1 MACARGFDS
10 FTGSE
15 KKGDYDQD
23 LDYSPQRTDKKS
35 KSDIESEILSSKLYN
50 PNFRFKMS
58 PENEDD
64 PMLYRDFIPQE
75 EVPQIPNAARLP
87 SPCPQDEKIQ
97 SVRRKQSEFYNS
109 YDWTQLLN
117 DKKFNAAKVA
127 CFSHAPGFDT
137 FSNIGVDMKVEVE
150 NTDCD
155 NHGINVA
162 VPHSFWVGTVL
173 QISGYKALIRY
184 EGFDQQSTNDFWVNL
199 CSAEVHPVG
208 WCATRGKPL
217 IPPRT
222 IEKKYKDWKDFL
234 VKRLSGARTL
244 PSTFYNKINDSL
256 KSRFRIGLNLE
267 VVDKNHI
274 SQVKLATVHKI
285 VGKRLYVR
293 YFDGSDDNGFW
304 CHEDSPLIHPV
315 GWASAVGH
323 NLAAPTEYL
332 ERVQSGYEQF
342 EDDSTIDLFKLNF
355 NFEEH
360 YLEER
365 GPGFMEGMKLEAI
378 DPLNLSSICVA
389 TVMAVLKYGYIMIR
403 IDSYDPDIHKADWFC
418 YHEKSPCIFPVG
430 FCAGNGIPLT
440 PPKGYEADLF
450 NWEQYLR
457 DTKCTTADDSLFN
470 RDIPNHKFRVSVFFF
485 IICMFLKVVRGILPR
500 WIRISKYQVSFK
512 AH

>member
-1 MACARGFDS
+1 MSCARGFDNLS
-10 FTGSE
+10 GSD
-15 KKGDYDQD
+15 KKTEFDQE
-23 LDYSPQRTDKKS
+23 LEYTTPRRSEKKS
-35 KSDIESEILSSKLYN
+35 KSDIECELLTSKLYN

-58 PENEDD
+58 PDNDDD

-127 CFSHAPGFDT
+127 CFTHAPGFDT

-155 NHGINVA
+155 NHVINVV

-184 EGFDQQSTNDFWVNL
+184 EGFDQQNTNDFWVNL

-222 IEKKYKDWKDFL
+222 IENKYKDWKDFL

-332 ERVQSGYEQF
+332 DRVQGGYEQY

-365 GPGFMEGMKLEAI
+365 GPGFMDGMKLEAI

-430 FCAGNGIPLT
+430 FCASNGIPLT

-457 DTKCTTADDSLFN
+457 DTKCTTADESLFN
-470 RDIPNHKFRVSVFFF
+470 REIPDHKFRVSFFF
-485 IICMFLKVVRGILPR
+485 WFLTFFLMDVICDDFHENGKG
-500 WIRISKYQVSFK
+500 
-512 AH
+512 